1 MKNILLLY
9 AFTCLWSCQDD
20 DANYE
25 TISVAIPETMS
36 KTELRN
42 SVKVQSAKPMIETGK
57 IYAYANYIFVSDKDK
72 GIHIIDNSNP
82 KAPRA
87 ISYLQI
93 PGNED
98 ISIKDNY
105 LYADSATDLLIFDVT
120 DISSIHLVERL
131 DDVFSVYDYR
141 IPNEAQY
148 ADFSNY
154 DFETTIIVGWNIVQE
169 RREIVQDNIFVTN
182 DAAFSGASESSGA
195 GVGGSLARF
204 QIKND
209 YLYAVGSNEMAIF
222 NISNLENPVLE
233 NTQYS
238 GWNIETLFYADN
250 YLYLGGS
257 NGMFIYS
264 LENPALPKYISEFT
278 HWEGCDPVVVDGN
291 YAYLTLRGGNA
302 CGQLESVLEVID
314 VSDKTN
320 PTLVARHTLDNPY
333 GLGFSNNN
341 LFVCDGSSGLRVF
354 DKSNPLS
361 LQQIQLLADVN
372 AKDVIPLN
380 NSLLMIGDN
389 ALYQYQYNGT
399 ALELLS
405 IYQLK

>member
-1 MKNILLLY
+1 MKHILILF
-9 AFTCLWSCQDD
+9 AFTFLWSCQDD
-20 DANYE
+20 DSNYE
-25 TISVAIPETMS
+25 LVTVAIPEMMS
-36 KTELRN
+36 KAEFRN
-42 SVKVQSAKPMIETGK
+42 SVEIQSAKPMVETGK
-57 IYAYANYIFVSDKDK
+57 IYAYANYIFISDKDR

-82 KAPRA
+82 KAPQA

-98 ISIKDNY
+98 ISIKNNY
-105 LYADSATDLLIFDVT
+105 LYADSATDLLIFDVSNM
-120 DISSIHLVERL
+120 SSIHLVERL
-131 DDVFSVYDYR
+131 EDVFSVYDYR

-148 ADFSNY
+148 ADFSNH
-154 DFETTIIVGWNIVQE
+154 DFANTIIVGWKIVTE

-182 DAAFSGASESSGA
+182 DAAFSMSSESSGV

-204 QIKND
+204 QIKDD
-209 YLYAVGSNEMAIF
+209 YLYTVGSNEMAIF
-222 NISNLENPVLE
+222 NISNLANPMLE
-233 NTQYS
+233 NRQYS

-250 YLYLGGS
+250 YLYLGAS

-264 LENPALPKYISEFT
+264 LENPALPTYVSEFT

-333 GLGFSNNN
+333 GLGFNNDN
-341 LFVCDGSSGLRVF
+341 LFVCDGSSGLRVY

-361 LQQIQLLADVN
+361 LQQTQLFTDVN
-372 AKDVIPLN
+372 ARDVIPLK
-380 NSLLMIGDN
+380 NSLLMIAER
-389 ALYQYQYNGT
+389 ALHQYQYNGT

-405 IYQLK
+405 TYQLN

>member
-1 MKNILLLY
+1 MKNILLLF

-36 KTELRN
+36 KTEFRN
-42 SVKVQSAKPMIETGK
+42 SVKVQSARPMIETGK
-57 IYAYANYIFVSDKDK
+57 IYAYANYIFISDKDK
-72 GIHIIDNSNP
+72 GIHIIDNSNS

-131 DDVFSVYDYR
+131 EDVFSVYDYR

-148 ADFSNY
+148 ADFSNH

-209 YLYAVGSNEMAIF
+209 YLYTVGSNEMAIF
-222 NISNLENPVLE
+222 NISNLANPVLE

-264 LENPALPKYISEFT
+264 LENPALPTYISEFT

-389 ALYQYQYNGT
+389 ALYQYQYNDT